1 MILPTPP
8 EEILIVDDTPANLK
22 LLSQILTDQGYKVRV
37 AVNGAQALASIDL
50 AMPDLIL
57 LDVKMPGID
66 GFEVC
71 RQLKTNPKTNKIPVI
86 FISALDDLKD
96 KLEGFNVGGVDYI
109 SKPFQIEE
117 VKARV
122 ESHLFIR
129 RAQQILEINNKRM
142 QRELNLAG
150 HLQKNFLPQKFSDV
164 EGWEISAALQ
174 PASETSGDFYDL
186 FRLEDGKLAILI
198 ADVVDKGVSAALLMV
213 LTWALLRERIQSWPE
228 QPEAIFSEVNQR
240 ILSILKDLEFVTV
253 FLGILTPQTGK
264 LIYANAGHNPPLIF
278 QTRKE
283 GILQLNRTGMP
294 LGLSEENQWTQET
307 AELSVGDVML
317 LYTDGLTEACNPSG
331 EYAGLDRLINCVQP
345 VIQHRADEIKNHIE
359 NELQTFL
366 SNHAPQDDM
375 TLMVVKRVA
384 ESRQITK
391 PN

>member
-37 AVNGAQALASIDL
+37 AVNGAQALASIGL
-50 AMPDLIL
+50 AVPDLIL

-71 RQLKTNPKTNKIPVI
+71 RQLKANPKTNKVPVI

-96 KLEGFNVGGVDYI
+96 KLEGFSVGGVDYI

-122 ESHLFIR
+122 ESLLFIR

-150 HLQKNFLPQKFSDV
+150 HLQKNFLPQKFIDV

-174 PASETSGDFYDL
+174 PALETSGDFYDL
-186 FRLEDGKLAILI
+186 FRLADGKIAILI

-213 LTWALLRERIQSWPE
+213 LAWALLRERILSYPE
-228 QPEAIFSEVNQR
+228 QPEAIFSEVNQQ
-240 ILSILKDLEFVTV
+240 ILSILQDLEYVTA

-264 LIYANAGHNPPLIF
+264 LIYANAGHNPPIIF
-278 QTRKE
+278 QSREK

-294 LGLSEENQWTQET
+294 LGLSEETQWTQAT
-307 AELSVGDVML
+307 AELNVGDVLL
-317 LYTDGLTEACNPSG
+317 LYTDGLTEACNLSG
-331 EYAGLDRLINCVQP
+331 EFSGLDRLINCVGP
-345 VIQHRADEIKNHIE
+345 VTHHRAHEIKNHIE
-359 NELQTFL
+359 NELQAFL
-366 SNHAPQDDM
+366 SNHPPQDDM
-375 TLMVVKRVA
+375 TLMVLKRVA
-384 ESRQITK
+384 EPKQNTQ
-391 PN
+391 PH